1 MLVSSSKNLYSFD
14 NYKSELKKPG
24 FINRKEFIRLI
35 TLAFAA
41 AFIAMWQILTKRQKQ
56 LSEVPVISRVDASK
70 LGLGVFFFDN
80 FILVKSSEGLKVFS
94 NLCTHAG
101 CKINRETNGQ
111 LICPCHGSRY
121 EAATGK
127 VLQGP
132 AGLSL
137 PLIAFSTDLKTGE
150 IIIKN

>member
-1 MLVSSSKNLYSFD
+1 L
-14 NYKSELKKPG
+14 EKPG

-35 TLAFAA
+35 VLAVAA
-41 AFIAMWQILTKRQKQ
+41 AFIAVWYLLAKRQKQ
-56 LSEVPVISRVDASK
+56 LSTVPVISRVDTSK
-70 LGLGVFFFDN
+70 LGSGIFFFDN
-80 FILVKSSEGLKVFS
+80 FILVKSSKDLKVLS

-132 AGLSL
+132 ALLSL
-137 PLIAFSTDLKTGE
+137 PQIPYSIDDKTGE
-150 IIIKN
+150 IIVKI

>member
-1 MLVSSSKNLYSFD
+1 L
-14 NYKSELKKPG
+14 EKPG

-35 TLAFAA
+35 ALAFAA
-41 AFIAMWQILTKRQKQ
+41 AFIALWHSLAKRQKQ
-56 LSEVPVISRVDASK
+56 QSEKPVFSRVDTSK

-80 FILVKSSEGLKVFS
+80 FILVKSTKGLTVLS

-101 CKINRETNGQ
+101 CKINKETSGQ

-121 EAATGK
+121 DAATGK

-132 AGLSL
+132 ALLSL
-137 PLIAFSTDLKTGE
+137 PQIPYSTDVKTGE
-150 IIIKN
+150 IIVKS